1 MIKEVL
7 TSQLLAI
14 YGEEAQGPIK
24 CIITRT
30 SPARA
35 YQNL

>member
-1 MIKEVL
+1 MINEVF

-30 SPARA
+30 SPAKA
-35 YQNL
+35 YQKL